1 VAAVHIFLIRHGET
15 ALNAAG
21 VLRGQLDVPLN
32 ETGEAEAR
40 ALGGVFREVPLSA
53 VVSSPL
59 RRAVET
65 ARPIATASGAPL
77 TIDERLS
84 DRFYGEVAGHSLAQ
98 VERRFGSIDAAPLV
112 EAWQLLESRAEE
124 AFLEVAA
131 SFDAAAPPLRAAA
144 RDTTVTGAGGQVAG
158 PAGSAAL
165 VTHDA
170 VIRALLR
177 LLVPVLDSVKLEL
190 PTGSWSELVAQ
201 SPAGQWRAAHL
212 GELPAN
218 ASRP

>member
-1 VAAVHIFLIRHGET
+1 VAAVHIFLVRHGET

-32 ETGEAEAR
+32 ETGEAEAL

-77 TIDERLS
+77 AIDERLS

-98 VERRFGSIDAAPLV
+98 VERRFGSIEAAPLV

-124 AFLEVAA
+124 AFFEVAA
-131 SFDAAAPPLRAAA
+131 SLVPAPPPPRAA
-144 RDTTVTGAGGQVAG
+144 RDMAGTGAGGQVAA

-177 LLVPVLDSVKLEL
+177 LLVPALDSVKLEL
-190 PTGSWSELVAQ
+190 PTGSWSELVAP
-201 SPAGQWRAAHL
+201 SPAGQWGAAHL

-218 ASRP
+218 AARP